1 MPCLIKHNSVRDLKR
16 AVLILVRVILV
27 VLLRVTIKEG
37 MMTLAQNRTSKLLI
51 TPKKAYGYWTALPAG
66 AMVVGMLVHLE
77 FTPAFR
83 IRKYWIGSRKC
94 FNQTVI

>member
-1 MPCLIKHNSVRDLKR
+1 MPDKTQLCAGFEKGGFDTCQGDSGGPFACNHQGRDDDSSLFK
-16 AVLILVRVILV
+16 
-27 VLLRVTIKEG
+27 G
-37 MMTLAQNRTSKLLI
+37 TSKLLI